1 MRVDR
6 HQDLK
11 HREWYRYGRRFEPEL
26 VMPYSAAES
35 EAANEAASRLL
46 NDIGLGACHF
56 ALEPMINSWLVHLEC
71 PGRGRTVTSSLSV
84 EHHRLYAS
92 LDDMA
97 TYEHLRHEWSSALA
111 ECL

>member
-1 MRVDR
+1 
-6 HQDLK
+6 
-11 HREWYRYGRRFEPEL
+11 
-26 VMPYSAAES
+26 MPYSAAET

-56 ALEPMINSWLVHLEC
+56 ALEPRANSWLVHLEC
-71 PGRGRTVTSSLSV
+71 PGQGRTVTSTLSV

-92 LDDMA
+92 LDDVA

-111 ECL
+111 ECF